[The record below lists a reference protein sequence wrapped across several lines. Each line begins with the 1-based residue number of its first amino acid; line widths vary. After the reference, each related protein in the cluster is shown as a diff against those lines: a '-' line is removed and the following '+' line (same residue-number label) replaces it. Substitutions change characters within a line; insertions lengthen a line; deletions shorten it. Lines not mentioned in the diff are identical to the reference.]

1 MTALS
6 TKTNHTTKMSD
17 VPVAAIPS
25 QKAAGAFRTISEVGD
40 ELNVPQHVLRFW
52 ETKFF
57 QVRPV
62 KRSGG
67 RRYYRPEDVALLKH
81 IHHLLYAEGYTI
93 RGVQKL
99 LKGVSKSSLMKEAGS
114 SADAMHAAAA
124 GDVTAANSDARI
136 QEIVSNL
143 DVAIAGSVDR
153 DADLSKQSASL
164 APAGLTVDQR
174 ATLTAALIELKTLRD
189 ML

>member
-6 TKTNHTTKMSD
+6 TKTSHSVKTSELSTAS
-17 VPVAAIPS
+17 VS

-99 LKGVSKSSLMKEAGS
+99 LKGVTKSSLMKDSG
-114 SADAMHAAAA
+114 ADHGTSAMHAAAS
-124 GDVTAANSDARI
+124 GDVMAANSDARI
-136 QEIVSNL
+136 QEVVLN
-143 DVAIAGSVDR
+143 VDIM
-153 DADLSKQSASL
+153 DTQLNV
-164 APAGLTVDQR
+164 GLTVDQR
-174 ATLTAALIELKTLRD
+174 ATLQAALVELKALQA
-189 ML
+189 LL